1 MSLYNHRAILHLEA
15 DWKVSIQWVLTG
27 VWQHL
32 KAAKTITIVPLRD
45 PISNLWLLNGT
56 MTSEWMILECIGL
69 LDEVKE
75 CGFWAMSI

>member
-1 MSLYNHRAILHLEA
+1 MSLYNHRAILHSEA

-45 PISNLWLLNGT
+45 PISNL
-56 MTSEWMILECIGL
+56 
-69 LDEVKE
+69 
-75 CGFWAMSI
+75 